1 MFESIVIPRKADKTD
16 IENNFPF
23 TTCGLDIL
31 DVRQGREIIKY
42 YKEHLLKCFEA
53 GFTVESIIEYSSSIM
68 DSTLTMLWNH
78 FVGEK
83 FPYLALCAV
92 GGYGRRE
99 QFPESDID
107 LLILSSV
114 SPIPTEAK
122 EAIEPFISFLW
133 DLKLDIGSSVRTVK
147 DTVLASR
154 EDITIIS
161 NLLETHLIT
170 GNEQTYL
177 SLLKALKIDDF
188 WNNEKF
194 FDEKLKEQQT
204 RYHTY
209 RDTVYSLEPDIKN
222 NPGGLRDLHIMQWIA
237 IKVYQMGLNS
247 NLHDIGLFTK
257 LEYEEYLS
265 CRRFLWNVRFALH
278 CINNGN
284 ILRLDLQK
292 SLANLL
298 GYGDEGNAPVE
309 AMMRDLFRTFLR
321 IRELN
326 NIVLQTAQLSIKGYV
341 GEEFEEPEFLNSHFL
356 RRGNYIDVI
365 DHELFKNDPQK
376 ILELFDSMESR
387 DKISDIHVNCL
398 RALREARREIKDFLI
413 TIPSCRKTFKK
424 LLENVEKAPKVFSLM
439 HETRVLSSYMPQW
452 AHIEGLAQFDR
463 FHLFSV
469 DEHIIR
475 VIRGVQELS
484 KSKEP
489 IYQLFKNVYRKISN
503 PACLITASFL
513 HDIAKGR
520 GGNHAS
526 KGAKD
531 AESFCRLHG
540 FNEYDTQLIKWLI
553 ENHLQFNT
561 TATRRDISDL
571 EEINK
576 FSDFVGDEE
585 HLNLLYLLTVADISA
600 TNENVWNSWKDNIFR
615 QLYTSTKMALS
626 NEGDDLVKSMQNQA
640 QANQEKVIDITKD
653 CKKADILK
661 FMRLFPIEYFI
672 HYAPED
678 ISWHARNIIRYEH
691 KDTPLVLFSQTPNVG
706 TELMVYYKSSSPIV
720 FGNIV
725 KTMALKQLNVF
736 SAQIFIT
743 HNYHALCTI
752 MFQNKKGQP
761 LDQDR
766 LNSLRNAILAGLND
780 HSQTL
785 DIPSVNHKIFDIPTT
800 INYLDF
806 ESEKQTRL
814 EISTLDR
821 QGLLAKIGI
830 TFGNLGYLIRA
841 ARITTT
847 GERADDYFAITDIN
861 GMPLDSDMKNEL
873 SATLMKVLDK

>member
-1 MFESIVIPRKADKTD
+1 
-16 IENNFPF
+16 
-23 TTCGLDIL
+23 
-31 DVRQGREIIKY
+31 
-42 YKEHLLKCFEA
+42 
-53 GFTVESIIEYSSSIM
+53 
-68 DSTLTMLWNH
+68 
-78 FVGEK
+78 
-83 FPYLALCAV
+83 
-92 GGYGRRE
+92 
-99 QFPESDID
+99 
-107 LLILSSV
+107 
-114 SPIPTEAK
+114 
-122 EAIEPFISFLW
+122 
-133 DLKLDIGSSVRTVK
+133 
-147 DTVLASR
+147 
-154 EDITIIS
+154 
-161 NLLETHLIT
+161 
-170 GNEQTYL
+170 
-177 SLLKALKIDDF
+177 
-188 WNNEKF
+188 
-194 FDEKLKEQQT
+194 
-204 RYHTY
+204 
-209 RDTVYSLEPDIKN
+209 
-222 NPGGLRDLHIMQWIA
+222 
-237 IKVYQMGLNS
+237 
-247 NLHDIGLFTK
+247 
-257 LEYEEYLS
+257 
-265 CRRFLWNVRFALH
+265 
-278 CINNGN
+278 
-284 ILRLDLQK
+284 
-292 SLANLL
+292 
-298 GYGDEGNAPVE
+298 
-309 AMMRDLFRTFLR
+309 
-321 IRELN
+321 
-326 NIVLQTAQLSIKGYV
+326 
-341 GEEFEEPEFLNSHFL
+341 
-356 RRGNYIDVI
+356 
-365 DHELFKNDPQK
+365 
-376 ILELFDSMESR
+376 
-387 DKISDIHVNCL
+387 
-398 RALREARREIKDFLI
+398 
-413 TIPSCRKTFKK
+413 
-424 LLENVEKAPKVFSLM
+424 M

-520 GGNHAS
+520 GGNHAA

-785 DIPSVNHKIFDIPTT
+785 DIPAVNHKIFDIPTT